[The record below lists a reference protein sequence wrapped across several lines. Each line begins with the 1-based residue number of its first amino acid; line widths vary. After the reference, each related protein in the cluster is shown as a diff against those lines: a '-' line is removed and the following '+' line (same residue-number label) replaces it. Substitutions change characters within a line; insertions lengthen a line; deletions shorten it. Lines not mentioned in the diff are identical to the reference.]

1 MSELRLGYPF
11 RAMVVLATVLA
22 LGVLFII
29 LPVSRGL
36 AWIAAVGVML
46 MALIAVVLCILHRN
60 RAAEQSLL
68 ALAALGTT
76 SANLPLGLHAPM
88 PLVLVMGDS
97 LPELFN
103 RGGHEEQLAHV
114 SDGAIWLRVD
124 KPRDLALVGVAV
136 KRWRDGRAPDGVV
149 LSITPALHAGEDA
162 LTQALRSARQSI
174 SDASRML
181 GTALPVNI
189 AIYQRLTALPA
200 TAPQWYGVS
209 AANRQTDIQRFESA
223 MRAAEAQVPQAGN
236 DPAPAHRAA
245 ALASIVGWTRQVV
258 IGSLTGHL
266 QSSVPCALV
275 GIGWIDC
282 GPASGP
288 GSPWAR
294 HVLAQTR
301 VMPPPMAASPAPW
314 PLPQPLIDATPRR
327 RWVSPRLAALAHAIA
342 LLTCAGALATWG
354 SAENNHAL
362 LAHIGA
368 HLGRF
373 SMIPPGHDTARR
385 DALQALVAD
394 RDQLDRYARLGV
406 PLRLSFGMY
415 RGTALVP
422 LLNTAIASYKAPPSP
437 PVLIALDS
445 MSLFDSGKAQLK
457 PGSTRALVRAL
468 ELIGAHPDKRILV
481 AGYTDNVGDA
491 GSNLKLSIARAGAVR
506 DWLVDASGIA
516 VTRFAIQGYGDTR
529 PIAGNDTDAGRARN
543 RRVEIILVSDT
554 PQPPL
559 RVAPKET
566 PSWRPIRLAP
576 GQNTG
581 RRSTQFEPGAWLR
594 EIRGPGSTPDACC
607 SQNQGE

>member
-1 MSELRLGYPF
+1 MPDLRLGYPF

-22 LGVLFII
+22 LAVLFII
-29 LPVSRGL
+29 LPVSREL

-46 MALIAVVLCILHRN
+46 MALVAVVVCTLHRN
-60 RAAEQSLL
+60 RASEQSLL
-68 ALAALGTT
+68 ALAALGAT
-76 SANLPLGLHAPM
+76 SADLPVGLHARM
-88 PLVLVMGDS
+88 PLVLVTGDS

-103 RGGHEEQLAHV
+103 RGGHDGQLAYL
-114 SDGAIWLRVD
+114 SDEAIWLRVD
-124 KPRDLALVGVAV
+124 NPRDLALVGVAV

-149 LSITPALHAGEDA
+149 LSITPALHASEEV

-189 AIYQRLTALPA
+189 AVYQRLTALPA
-200 TAPQWYGVS
+200 TNHQWYGVS
-209 AANRQTDIQRFESA
+209 VANRQTDIQRFESV
-223 MRAAEAQVPQAGN
+223 MRAAEAQMQQAGN

-245 ALASIVGWTRQVV
+245 ALASIIGWTRQVV
-258 IGSLTGHL
+258 ITSLTGHL

-282 GPASGP
+282 GPASGAA
-288 GSPWAR
+288 SPWAR
-294 HVLAQTR
+294 HVLAQSR
-301 VMPPPMAASPAPW
+301 VTPPPMAASPAPW

-327 RWVSPRLAALAHAIA
+327 RWVSPRLVALAHAIA
-342 LLTCAGALATWG
+342 LLACADALAIWG

-362 LAHIGA
+362 LTHIGA

-394 RDQLDRYARLGV
+394 RDQIDRYARLGV

-415 RGTALVP
+415 RGAALVP
-422 LLNTAIASYKAPPSP
+422 VLNTAIASYKAPPSP
-437 PVLIALDS
+437 AVLIALDS

-468 ELIGAHPDKRILV
+468 ELISAHPDRRILV
-481 AGYTDNVGDA
+481 TGYTDNVGDA

-516 VTRFAIQGYGDTR
+516 VTQFAIQGYGDTR
-529 PIAGNDTDAGRARN
+529 PIAGNDTDAGRAQN
-543 RRVEIILVSDT
+543 RRVEIILVPDS

-566 PSWRPIRLAP
+566 PLGRPIRLTP

-581 RRSTQFEPGAWLR
+581 RRSKQFKPGAWLR
-594 EIRGPGSTPDACC
+594 EIRGPESTPDACC